1 MNEGKER
8 VWKRDGESKKKTTTT
23 RRRRKPHTHVL
34 QSNCMLRTHVMCVY
48 PFNVLLRLYIE
59 CDTHHQPL

>member
-8 VWKRDGESKKKTTTT
+8 VWKRDGESKKKQQQHDVDES
-23 RRRRKPHTHVL
+23 HTHVL